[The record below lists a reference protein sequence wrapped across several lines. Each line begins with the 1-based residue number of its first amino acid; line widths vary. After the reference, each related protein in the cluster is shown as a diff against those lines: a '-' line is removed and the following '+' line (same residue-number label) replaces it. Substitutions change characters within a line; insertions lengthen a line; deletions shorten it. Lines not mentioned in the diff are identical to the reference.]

1 MSMKTIETDLKEP
14 RQIWS
19 TQSHADDTSGS
30 EDLPGEFG
38 ESDHLFNFP
47 LHQQQWTV

>member
-1 MSMKTIETDLKEP
+1 MINHFFLIYLKES
-14 RQIWS
+14 RQIWRFES
-19 TQSHADDTSGS
+19 QADGFVGV

-38 ESDHLFNFP
+38 ESDHIFNFP

>member
-1 MSMKTIETDLKEP
+1 MSMKTMETDLKEP